1 VFHLNSMGNPITYIV
16 SSSRQKS
23 RVALIVYERLLDE
36 ELASLKHADHDR
48 GGFDFTGAD
57 CIGWM
62 KEAGFRNIRVAT
74 LTGEYSMING
84 YR

>member
-1 VFHLNSMGNPITYIV
+1 
-16 SSSRQKS
+16 
-23 RVALIVYERLLDE
+23 
-36 ELASLKHADHDR
+36 LASLKHADHDR

-57 CIGWM
+57 CISWM
-62 KEAGFRNIRVAT
+62 KEAGFRNLRVAT